1 MSATRIPRS
10 ALTFSSA
17 GEIGVRIV
25 GGDETVGFV
34 PVNVVEDEQTFMW
47 VGGIPDGTRVIVQG
61 QDFVREGQKVEAI
74 GSGGAHFRGEM
85 IATQN
90 KRQDTMSRLI
100 DYAINHA
107 RLTIATLIFLLCAGL
122 VAYVTIPKESEPDV
136 KIPII
141 YVQLSQRGISPEDAE
156 RLLLRPVETQ
166 LKSVGNVKEMR
177 STAFE
182 GGGFVLLE
190 FDAGFDSKSALA
202 DVRAKV
208 DQAKHDLPRT
218 VDEPQVLEVNLSLY
232 PVLVVGLS
240 GDVPERTLLRIARAA
255 KNAIEQAPGV
265 LAAELR
271 GARDEAVEIIID
283 PTLMK
288 SYGLSLEQLG
298 QLTQSFNTLIAAGA
312 IEGQSGRFA
321 VKVPSLFEKPQDI
334 LKVPV
339 IASQTASVTLA
350 DVAQIKPTFKDATS
364 VTRVNGRPAMTI
376 EVSKRTGANLIE
388 TVDAVKY
395 VVGQLQRTWPQSVH
409 VTFTQDKSKVIRQML
424 GDLQNS
430 VATGVLLV
438 AIVILFALGFR
449 ASLFIGIAIPASFLA
464 GVLGLQLAGLTVN
477 IVVLFSLILA
487 VGMLVDDAIIV
498 SEFAERRMA
507 EGMPPRE
514 AYALAAKRMSGP
526 VIAATATRVA
536 AFSPLLFW
544 PGMVGQFMK
553 YLPITLIATLTASLA
568 VALFFTPTLG
578 ALLGKAAAGQ
588 RAKDPGADRGPY
600 MRTVRLALRHPGTTL
615 ALATFLLVAVQVAY
629 GKFGRGVEFFPNV
642 EPDYGQVI
650 VHGRGNLALDE
661 KNHLLAEVEKQV
673 LGFDGI
679 TTVYTRVGEQ
689 PRGMSELTED
699 TIGVIQF
706 EFADWR
712 TRAPARQIMDAIRAK
727 TADIPGILVEVT
739 APRAGPPT
747 GKPIQV
753 QLSALDPALLPAA
766 ANKVTAML
774 AARHDVRDLDD
785 GQPLPGI
792 DWKIEV
798 DKSEAAKYGAGVNT
812 VGSAVQL
819 VTNGLKATEYRP
831 VDSDKSVD
839 ILVRFP
845 PDRRSLDQIDEL
857 RVQTQAGHVPIGNF
871 VQRVP
876 VQRVGYINRVNSN
889 RVMTVSANIAE
900 GVQPAKVQQDIAAQ
914 LARADLGP
922 GVTFKLK
929 GEDEE
934 REKAGAFL
942 LKAFGTAIFLIF
954 AILLAQFNKLT
965 SVGLVLTAV
974 VMSTF
979 GVLLGLLVMGQA
991 FGVVMTGIGVIANA
1005 GVIVNNNIVL
1015 IDTFDRLRREGKAA
1029 LRRHPGDLPR
1039 ARASGG
1045 AHRDDGDPRRAAD
1058 RVRHECRIPGARDH
1072 GRRAGDPVVD
1082 PPFDRDRVRPRVR
1095 DRAHVDRDAGG
1106 ADGDREPAREPPP
1119 MVGRAARADAGVR
1132 TLVTSAARLTR
1143 LLLRDDPR
1151 VLDHLRPFPDLGG
1164 DQLGEFV
1171 RRAGQRRDG
1180 EGVHPVL
1187 RFRPLDEIREHPVE
1201 PVENRSRR
1209 PGGRDHRKPAGRRIT
1224 RQPRLGDGRQIRHR
1238 LDSLRGG
1245 DAVRLHL
1252 SVLDHRNGDCQVDH
1266 HHGDAAGDHVGE
1278 RGNAAAIGNVLRL
1291 GVDPLEKHLHEKAMR
1306 RRCSRAGI
1314 AELTGPAPDERDQ
1327 LGKRV
1332 GAERGIG
1339 DQRKL
1344 RGADEADRREI
1355 LHRVIGQRLV
1365 DVRSDRKRRHRCD
1378 ENGMAVGCGSRNRL
1392 GCDDRAG
1399 ARTVV
1404 HDHRAPE
1411 LVLELLRQQAR
1422 ENVGAATGREMGR

>member
-1 MSATRIPRS
+1 MSA
-10 ALTFSSA
+10 F
-17 GEIGVRIV
+17 
-25 GGDETVGFV
+25 
-34 PVNVVEDEQTFMW
+34 
-47 VGGIPDGTRVIVQG
+47 
-61 QDFVREGQKVEAI
+61 
-74 GSGGAHFRGEM
+74 
-85 IATQN
+85 
-90 KRQDTMSRLI
+90 I

-107 RLTIATLIFLLCAGL
+107 RLTIATLVFLLSAGL
-122 VAYVTIPKESEPDV
+122 VAYVTIPKEAEPDV
-136 KIPII
+136 RIPII
-141 YVQLSQRGISPEDAE
+141 YVQLSQRGISPEDSE

-190 FDAGFDSKSALA
+190 FEAGFDSKSALA

-208 DQAKHDLPRT
+208 DQAKHDLPRD

-240 GDVPERTLLRIARAA
+240 GDVPERTLLRIARTA

-265 LAAELR
+265 LSAELR
-271 GARDEAVEIIID
+271 GARDEAVEIILD
-283 PTLMK
+283 PTLLS
-288 SYGLSLEQLG
+288 SYGISLDTLG
-298 QLTQSFNTLIAAGA
+298 NITQSFNTLIAAGA
-312 IEGQSGRFA
+312 LEGQTGRFA

-334 LKVPV
+334 LKVPL
-339 IASQTASVTLA
+339 IASSKASVTLL
-350 DVAQIKPTFKDATS
+350 DVAQVKPTFKDATS

-395 VVGQLQRTWPQSVH
+395 VVAQLQKTWPEAVH
-409 VTFTQDKSKVIRQML
+409 VTFTQDKSKIIRQML

-430 VATGVLLV
+430 VLTGVLLV

-507 EGMPPRE
+507 EGMPPKQ
-514 AYALAAKRMSGP
+514 AYSLAAKRMSGP

-544 PGMVGQFMK
+544 PGVVGQFMK
-553 YLPITLIATLTASLA
+553 YLPITLIATLSASLA

-578 ALLGKAAAGQ
+578 ALLGKAAPHDDEH
-588 RAKDPGADRGPY
+588 AKDRNKDGRDRGPY
-600 MRTVRLALRHPGTTL
+600 MRTVRLALRYPGTTL
-615 ALATFLLVAVQVAY
+615 ALAAALLVVVQMAY
-629 GKFGRGVEFFPNV
+629 GKFGRGVEFFPSV

-650 VHGRGNLALDE
+650 VHARGNLALDE
-661 KNHLLAEVEKQV
+661 KNLLVGEVEKRV
-673 LGFDGI
+673 LAFDGLK
-679 TTVYTRVGEQ
+679 TVYSRIGEQ

-712 TRAPARQIMDAIRAK
+712 SRPPAHAIMDAIRAK
-727 TADIPGILVEVT
+727 TADIPGILIEVT

-753 QLSALDPALLPAA
+753 QIGALDPAVLPAA
-766 ANKVTAML
+766 ANKVTAIL
-774 AARHDVRDLDD
+774 GARSEVRDLDD

-845 PDRRSLDQIDEL
+845 PHRRSLDQIDDL
-857 RVQTQAGHVPIGNF
+857 RVQTQMGHVPIGNF
-871 VQRVP
+871 VTRVAAP
-876 VQRVGYINRVNSN
+876 RVGYINRVNGN
-889 RVMTVSANIAE
+889 RVMTVSANVAE
-900 GVQPAKVQQDIAAQ
+900 GVQTAKVQQEIAAE
-914 LARADLGP
+914 LAKADLGS
-922 GVTFKLK
+922 GVIFKLK

-965 SVGLVLTAV
+965 SVGMVLTAV
-974 VMSTF
+974 VLSTF
-979 GVLLGLLVMGQA
+979 GVLLGLLIMGQP

-1015 IDTFDRLRREGKAA
+1015 IDTYDRLRREGVAAYDAILETCRERARPVVLTAVTAILGVLPIAFGMNVEFMSREITLGAPATQWWINLSTAIVFGLGFATVLTLIVTPAALMAIENLRERRLRFFAA
-1029 LRRHPGDLPR
+1029 LRSKFARH
-1039 ARASGG
+1039 ARA
-1045 AHRDDGDPRRAAD
+1045 
-1058 RVRHECRIPGARDH
+1058 
-1072 GRRAGDPVVD
+1072 
-1082 PPFDRDRVRPRVR
+1082 
-1095 DRAHVDRDAGG
+1095 
-1106 ADGDREPAREPPP
+1106 
-1119 MVGRAARADAGVR
+1119 
-1132 TLVTSAARLTR
+1132 
-1143 LLLRDDPR
+1143 
-1151 VLDHLRPFPDLGG
+1151 
-1164 DQLGEFV
+1164 
-1171 RRAGQRRDG
+1171 
-1180 EGVHPVL
+1180 
-1187 RFRPLDEIREHPVE
+1187 
-1201 PVENRSRR
+1201 
-1209 PGGRDHRKPAGRRIT
+1209 
-1224 RQPRLGDGRQIRHR
+1224 
-1238 LDSLRGG
+1238 
-1245 DAVRLHL
+1245 
-1252 SVLDHRNGDCQVDH
+1252 
-1266 HHGDAAGDHVGE
+1266 
-1278 RGNAAAIGNVLRL
+1278 
-1291 GVDPLEKHLHEKAMR
+1291 
-1306 RRCSRAGI
+1306 
-1314 AELTGPAPDERDQ
+1314 
-1327 LGKRV
+1327 
-1332 GAERGIG
+1332 
-1339 DQRKL
+1339 
-1344 RGADEADRREI
+1344 
-1355 LHRVIGQRLV
+1355 
-1365 DVRSDRKRRHRCD
+1365 
-1378 ENGMAVGCGSRNRL
+1378 
-1392 GCDDRAG
+1392 
-1399 ARTVV
+1399 
-1404 HDHRAPE
+1404 
-1411 LVLELLRQQAR
+1411 
-1422 ENVGAATGREMGR
+1422 